1 MKVKSVNNRQGSPV
15 IEEDLYHSDDELDFK
30 LNTPKVNLSLAADSG
45 TFFVFIHMQ
54 ILNI

>member
-15 IEEDLYHSDDELDFK
+15 IEEDLYHPDDELDFK
-30 LNTPKVNLSLAADSG
+30 LNTPKVNLSLATDSG
-45 TFFVFIHMQ
+45 TFFVFMHMQ